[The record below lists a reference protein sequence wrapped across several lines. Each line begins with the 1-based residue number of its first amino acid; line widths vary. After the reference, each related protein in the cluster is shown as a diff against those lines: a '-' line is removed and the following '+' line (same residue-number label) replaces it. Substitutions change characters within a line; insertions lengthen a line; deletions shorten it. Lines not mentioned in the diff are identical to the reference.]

1 MGCCHNENRKNKIFY
16 QYNPKQNLLARN
28 SNEEIENFETKINKN
43 KIRLNNTEEK
53 KKENDEEKK
62 NKIMKKKK
70 SKLMRKK
77 KNKIMKKK
85 KSKLM
90 KKKKNKIM
98 KKKKKKKIV
107 KKNYLTKIHFL
118 IQMN

>member
-62 NKIMKKKK
+62 EQNYEEKEEQI
-70 SKLMRKK
+70 
-77 KNKIMKKK
+77 NEE
-85 KSKLM
+85 
-90 KKKKNKIM
+90 KKNKIM

>member
-62 NKIMKKKK
+62 EQNYEEKEEQINEEKKE
-70 SKLMRKK
+70 
-77 KNKIMKKK
+77 
-85 KSKLM
+85 
-90 KKKKNKIM
+90 
-98 KKKKKKKIV
+98 
-107 KKNYLTKIHFL
+107 
-118 IQMN
+118 